1 MNETVLFGQGRQYKA
16 IPRQKWEEHLAQ
28 APKHDDPR
36 HAFMTEEHKLVR
48 NFVVRELPR
57 LGKPMPANFIAES
70 LRQPL
75 GRVNTI
81 LVDLEKYL
89 FFLVRNGQGAVTWA
103 YPITV
108 EETPHALIFSSGER
122 LYAA

>member
-1 MNETVLFGQGRQYKA
+1 MNETVLFGQGRQYTA
-16 IPRQKWEEHLAQ
+16 IPRQKWEGHLAQ

-57 LGKPMPANFIAES
+57 LGKPMPPDFIARS
-70 LRQPL
+70 LGL
-75 GRVNTI
+75 ALERVRAV
-81 LVDLEKYL
+81 LEDLEKHL
-89 FFLVRNGQGAVTWA
+89 FFLVRDEQGAVVWA
-103 YPITV
+103 YPVTV
-108 EETPHALIFSSGER
+108 ARTPHALTFSSGER

>member
-1 MNETVLFGQGRQYKA
+1 MKESVLFGQGRQYNE
-16 IPRQKWEEHLAQ
+16 IPRQKWEEHLKQ
-28 APKHDDPR
+28 APTHDDPR
-36 HAFMTEEHKLVR
+36 HAFMTDEHRQVR

-57 LGKPMPANFIAES
+57 LGKPMPAGFIAES
-70 LRQPL
+70 LKQPL

-89 FFLVRNGQGAVTWA
+89 FFLVRNGQGEVTWA

-108 EETPHALIFSSGER
+108 EKTPHALTFSSGER

>member
-1 MNETVLFGQGRQYKA
+1 MKETVLFGQGRQYIE
-16 IPRQKWEEHLAQ
+16 IPRQKWEEHLKQ
-28 APKHDDPR
+28 APTHDDPR
-36 HAFMTEEHKLVR
+36 HAFMTDEHRQVR

-57 LGKPMPANFIAES
+57 LGKPMPASFIAES

-108 EETPHALIFSSGER
+108 EKTPHALTFSSGER